1 MNVFDVLKER
11 GYIDNCNYEDELRN
25 LLNNEKITFYTGY
38 DATANSLT
46 IGHYITLMV
55 MKHLQAAGH
64 RAICLTGGA
73 TTMIGDPSGKQDMRK
88 LLTEETINEN
98 ARIFVEQLSRFIDF
112 SDGKALHVDNKEWLR
127 DLRYLDFMRDIGV
140 NFNVSKMLAY
150 DCYKNRISSGLTFFE
165 MGYMLMQAYDF
176 LELYRKYGCVLQVGG
191 SDQWANM
198 LEGTELINKLE
209 GKQAYVM
216 TLKLLTNADGVK
228 MGKTV
233 SGAVWLD
240 REKTTPYELFQYFR
254 NVDDRDVIKF
264 LKLLTMLPM
273 EEINELAKLK
283 DNEINKAKEIL
294 AYEITKDV
302 HSKEDA
308 DKALEA
314 SRALFSGN
322 ADSENIPSTTMD
334 KKLFEDG
341 IGLLNLLKELNLT
354 KSNSEARQL
363 ISQGGILLNGEKE
376 SDASKVITLDDFKDG
391 ELLIKKGK
399 KVFHKVIY

>member
-1 MNVFDVLKER
+1 
-11 GYIDNCNYEDELRN
+11 
-25 LLNNEKITFYTGY
+25 
-38 DATANSLT
+38 
-46 IGHYITLMV
+46 
-55 MKHLQAAGH
+55 
-64 RAICLTGGA
+64 
-73 TTMIGDPSGKQDMRK
+73 
-88 LLTEETINEN
+88 
-98 ARIFVEQLSRFIDF
+98 
-112 SDGKALHVDNKEWLR
+112 
-127 DLRYLDFMRDIGV
+127 
-140 NFNVSKMLAY
+140 
-150 DCYKNRISSGLTFFE
+150 
-165 MGYMLMQAYDF
+165 
-176 LELYRKYGCVLQVGG
+176 
-191 SDQWANM
+191 M
-198 LEGTELINKLE
+198 LEGTELLNKLE

-314 SRALFSGN
+314 SRALFSGS

-334 KKLFEDG
+334 KKVFEDG

-376 SDASKVITLDDFKDG
+376 SDAAKVITLDDFKDG

>member
-1 MNVFDVLKER
+1 
-11 GYIDNCNYEDELRN
+11 
-25 LLNNEKITFYTGY
+25 
-38 DATANSLT
+38 
-46 IGHYITLMV
+46 
-55 MKHLQAAGH
+55 
-64 RAICLTGGA
+64 
-73 TTMIGDPSGKQDMRK
+73 
-88 LLTEETINEN
+88 
-98 ARIFVEQLSRFIDF
+98 
-112 SDGKALHVDNKEWLR
+112 
-127 DLRYLDFMRDIGV
+127 
-140 NFNVSKMLAY
+140 MLAY

-198 LEGTELINKLE
+198 LEGTELLNKLE

-314 SRALFSGN
+314 SRALFSGS

>member
-1 MNVFDVLKER
+1 M
-11 GYIDNCNYEDELRN
+11 
-25 LLNNEKITFYTGY
+25 
-38 DATANSLT
+38 
-46 IGHYITLMV
+46 
-55 MKHLQAAGH
+55 
-64 RAICLTGGA
+64 
-73 TTMIGDPSGKQDMRK
+73 
-88 LLTEETINEN
+88 
-98 ARIFVEQLSRFIDF
+98 SRFIDF

-127 DLRYLDFMRDIGV
+127 DVKYLDFMRTIGV

-341 IGLLNLLKELNLT
+341 IGLLNLLKELKLT